1 MVSVQALIDASACA
15 RHLPIRGWDV
25 QKSARI
31 RAIFA
36 ELRAAGV
43 EAPARDLLRI
53 ANYILQ
59 TFGGEIPEDA
69 SLRDPSPD
77 TRQFF
82 TLPVDEAMKDGGW
95 QILEFEARRQQTL
108 EEMTPEARTTF
119 INRIRKALGSEWQ
132 HQPRLD

>member
-1 MVSVQALIDASACA
+1 M
-15 RHLPIRGWDV
+15 

-43 EAPARDLLRI
+43 DAPARDLLRI

-59 TFGGEIPEDA
+59 SFGGEVPDDP
-69 SLRDPSPD
+69 SLREPPTD

-82 TLPVDEAMKDGGW
+82 ALPVDEAMKDGGW
-95 QILEFEARRQQTL
+95 QVLEFEAKRQLTF
-108 EEMTPEARTTF
+108 EDMTPEARTTF
-119 INRIRKALGSEWQ
+119 INRIRKALGAEWQ